1 MATVEDV
8 YRKHKPKAFTAD
20 RRPSSFEVWSWFFM
34 RISGIILLFLVLI
47 HLYIMHLIGEGV
59 ERVSFEFVAARW
71 GHVGWKTFDW
81 IMLFLALLHGS
92 NGLRVI
98 IDDYVK
104 SPGKRTTLKA
114 LLYTSTGVLLVMGT
128 AVLVTFNPEAS
139 G

>member
-1 MATVEDV
+1 MATVQDV

-59 ERVSFEFVAARW
+59 ERVDFEFVASRW
-71 GHVGWKTFDW
+71 AHVGWKTFDW
-81 IMLFLALLHGS
+81 VMLFLALLHGA
-92 NGLRVI
+92 NGLRVV

-104 SPGKRTTLKA
+104 SPGKRTTIKA
-114 LLYTSTGVLLVMGT
+114 VLYTSTGLLLIMGT
-128 AVLVTFNPEAS
+128 AVLVTFNPEAT
-139 G
+139 